1 MCGIVGML
9 DMNNEGRI
17 NETIICNMT
26 QKIRHRGPDGLN
38 YFVKDNVGFGFAR
51 LSIIDLEGEIQPFF
65 NEDYSIV
72 MICNGEIYN
81 YKELCEDLHLKGHK
95 LRTNCDVE
103 CIVHLYEE
111 YGAECINKLNGQFA
125 FAIYD
130 FKEETLLCAR
140 DYAGIAPF
148 FYTVVDNMF
157 IFASEIKAIL
167 EYPAVKREIDLVGL
181 DQILTFPG
189 LISPRTMFKDIS
201 SLKAGHYIKINH
213 FGNMKMNEYWDL
225 VYPKI
230 DEIEYRKDE
239 TFYIEQLDEWLSR
252 AVKYRLQADVP
263 VSFYLSGG
271 LDSSIIAAKINKI
284 DPTRRHS
291 FSIDFTDKEISE
303 SKYQRLMSQH
313 VNSMHHEY
321 LFRFYDIEQE
331 LRKVVY
337 HSECALKETYN
348 TASIKLSNLVKQY
361 GLKVVLTGEGADEL
375 FGGYIGY
382 RFDKLKQMQGQQ
394 ATANDGIE
402 DHVRESIW
410 GDKSFLYEKNY
421 FSFQQIKQDL
431 YSDDVNRMYEDV
443 NCLNHFIVNK
453 ERLRNVDVLHKRSY
467 VDFKLRMSDHLL
479 SDHGDRMTF
488 ANSVEARYPFLDK
501 GLIEFATKI
510 PPSLKLKEFEEKY
523 ILKKVSEGLIPTDI
537 AKRPKF
543 AFTAPGSPELL
554 KQNIEWINDL
564 LSYDRIKKQGL
575 FRPEKIEQLKNSYSQ
590 PDFRL
595 NVPYDN
601 DFLITVITVGLLM
614 EEYNMKGL

>member
-9 DMNNEGRI
+9 DMNNKGRI
-17 NETIICNMT
+17 NKNTIYNMA
-26 QKIRHRGPDGLN
+26 QKIRHRGTDEFDC
-38 YFVKDNVGFGFAR
+38 FVTKNIGFGFTR
-51 LSIIDLEGEIQPFF
+51 LSVIDLEGGTQPIF
-65 NEDYSIV
+65 NEDRSIAL
-72 MICNGEIYN
+72 ICNGEIYN
-81 YKELCEDLHLKGHK
+81 YKELCKDLRLRGHK
-95 LRTNCDVE
+95 LKTNCDVE

-111 YGAECINKLNGQFA
+111 YGVDFINKLNGQFA

-130 FKEETLLCAR
+130 FKKETLICAR
-140 DYAGIAPF
+140 DYVGIAPF

-181 DQILTFPG
+181 DQVMTFPG
-189 LISPRTMFKDIS
+189 LISPRTMFKDIN
-201 SLKAGHYIKINH
+201 SLKAGHYMIINNSGNIKV
-213 FGNMKMNEYWDL
+213 NEYWDL

-230 DEIEYRKDE
+230 GEIEYVKDE
-239 TFYIEQLDEWLSR
+239 SYYIEQLDDLLTRS
-252 AVKYRLQADVP
+252 VKYRLQADVP

-271 LDSSIIAAKINKI
+271 LDSSIIAAKINQI
-284 DPTRRHS
+284 DSKRRHS

-303 SKYQRLMSQH
+303 SKYQRLMAQH
-313 VNSMHHEY
+313 VNSMHHEH
-321 LFRFYDIEQE
+321 LFKFSDIEKE

-348 TASIKLSNLVKQY
+348 TASIKLSNLVREF

-382 RFDKLKQMQGQQ
+382 RFDKLKQMQGRQV
-394 ATANDGIE
+394 TSNDSIE
-402 DHVRESIW
+402 DRFRGDIW
-410 GDKSFLYEKNY
+410 GDKTFLYEKDY
-421 FSFQQIKQDL
+421 FAFQQIKKGL
-431 YSDDVNRMYEDV
+431 YSDEINNMYEDI

-453 ERLRNVDVLHKRSY
+453 ERLANIDILHKRSY
-467 VDFKLRMSDHLL
+467 VDFKLRMCDHLL
-479 SDHGDRMTF
+479 SDHGDRMSF

-501 GLIEFATKI
+501 DFIEFAIKI
-510 PPSLKLKEFEEKY
+510 PPGLKLKEFEEKY
-523 ILKKVSEGLIPTDI
+523 ILKKISEGLIPTEI
-537 AKRPKF
+537 SNRPKF
-543 AFTAPGSPELL
+543 AFTAPGSPQLL
-554 KQNIEWINDL
+554 NQNIEWINDL

-575 FRPEKIEQLKNSYSQ
+575 FQPEKIEQLKSSYSK

-601 DFLITVITVGLLM
+601 DFLILVITVGILM